1 MEGWMNKKE
10 LAAYIGVKSVRTV
23 DRWIGKNH
31 LPKGKQFPT
40 GPHWK
45 KDIVD
50 KWLDGFGQ
58 YEQQCN
64 RQFKH
69 LQALQEKSPR
79 PLCRFGAF
87 FISMYGGMY
96 GVFHQS
102 PENACESKYTWR
114 KRWDSNPRRVAPRWF
129 SRPVHSTTLPHFRRQ
144 ISFAFYRSNEK
155 KSTGIACSGKSGK
168 NVLSARLDA
177 PKRACRRDWACP
189 RALRADSLRT

>member
-58 YEQQCN
+58 YEKQCN
-64 RQFKH
+64 RQF
-69 LQALQEKSPR
+69 
-79 PLCRFGAF
+79 
-87 FISMYGGMY
+87 
-96 GVFHQS
+96 
-102 PENACESKYTWR
+102 
-114 KRWDSNPRRVAPRWF
+114 NPNSAGKIL
-129 SRPVHSTTLPHFRRQ
+129 SRT
-144 ISFAFYRSNEK
+144 RS
-155 KSTGIACSGKSGK
+155 
-168 NVLSARLDA
+168 LSLV
-177 PKRACRRDWACP
+177 K
-189 RALRADSLRT
+189 

>member
-58 YEQQCN
+58 YEKQCN
-64 RQFKH
+64 RQLKH
-69 LQALQEKSPR
+69 LQALQ
-79 PLCRFGAF
+79 
-87 FISMYGGMY
+87 
-96 GVFHQS
+96 
-102 PENACESKYTWR
+102 
-114 KRWDSNPRRVAPRWF
+114 
-129 SRPVHSTTLPHFRRQ
+129 
-144 ISFAFYRSNEK
+144 
-155 KSTGIACSGKSGK
+155 
-168 NVLSARLDA
+168 
-177 PKRACRRDWACP
+177 
-189 RALRADSLRT
+189 